1 MSKRSVICNQGIACY
16 CTCISSF
23 SHKLNLLYCKRSAD
37 AAEQHKKV
45 QKISEKAI
53 MYAILNNYIKQEQY
67 DEYVYALEIILNIL
81 ITDITMIIIGLAMGM
96 IWECIL
102 FWLVYKILRKYCGGY
117 HFSTSLKCY
126 LSSCIMCPVVLAV
139 VRYVPYSMTVWGL
152 LTLTALI
159 ILSILSPV
167 EAANKPLDEKEQ
179 RIFGITARILII
191 ISAVCWSVTAIVF
204 RQLIL
209 SKIISLRITLIQKRI
224 RVIFCQ
230 ILTAGANI
238 RPLRQKLL
246 TSKFSCRIMQI

>member
-1 MSKRSVICNQGIACY
+1 
-16 CTCISSF
+16 
-23 SHKLNLLYCKRSAD
+23 
-37 AAEQHKKV
+37 
-45 QKISEKAI
+45 

-179 RIFGITARILII
+179 RIFGITARILI
-191 ISAVCWSVTAIVF
+191 TAIVF

-209 SKIISLRITLIQKRI
+209 SKIISLSIISVAVF
-224 RVIFCQ
+224 VIAGKMY
-230 ILTAGANI
+230 LTVRKHN
-238 RPLRQKLL
+238 
-246 TSKFSCRIMQI
+246 

>member
-1 MSKRSVICNQGIACY
+1 MI
-16 CTCISSF
+16 
-23 SHKLNLLYCKRSAD
+23 H
-37 AAEQHKKV
+37 
-45 QKISEKAI
+45 KISEKAI

-209 SKIISLRITLIQKRI
+209 SKIISLSIISVAVFVIAGKMYLTVRKTQLRITPLSKKWI

>member
-1 MSKRSVICNQGIACY
+1 
-16 CTCISSF
+16 
-23 SHKLNLLYCKRSAD
+23 
-37 AAEQHKKV
+37 
-45 QKISEKAI
+45 
-53 MYAILNNYIKQEQY
+53 MYAILNNYIKQEQS

-209 SKIISLRITLIQKRI
+209 SKIISLSIISVAVF
-224 RVIFCQ
+224 VIAGKMY
-230 ILTAGANI
+230 LTVRKHN
-238 RPLRQKLL
+238 
-246 TSKFSCRIMQI
+246 

>member
-1 MSKRSVICNQGIACY
+1 MRTMKTTGTAFRRDALAAAIKMRIGRFLHQGVKRQKWIWNHKCYLRCDKKIAPVLFHSCV
-16 CTCISSF
+16 
-23 SHKLNLLYCKRSAD
+23 
-37 AAEQHKKV
+37 V
-45 QKISEKAI
+45 QYRGYPVAYFVK
-53 MYAILNNYIKQEQY
+53 
-67 DEYVYALEIILNIL
+67 
-81 ITDITMIIIGLAMGM
+81 
-96 IWECIL
+96 
-102 FWLVYKILRKYCGGY
+102 Y

-209 SKIISLRITLIQKRI
+209 SKIISLSIISVAVF
-224 RVIFCQ
+224 VIAGKMY
-230 ILTAGANI
+230 LTVRKHN
-238 RPLRQKLL
+238 
-246 TSKFSCRIMQI
+246 

>member
-1 MSKRSVICNQGIACY
+1 MI
-16 CTCISSF
+16 
-23 SHKLNLLYCKRSAD
+23 H
-37 AAEQHKKV
+37 
-45 QKISEKAI
+45 KISEKAI
-53 MYAILNNYIKQEQY
+53 MYAILNTYIKQEQY

-191 ISAVCWSVTAIVF
+191 ISAVCWSVRFCRKT
-204 RQLIL
+204 QPP
-209 SKIISLRITLIQKRI
+209 SKPRLYAPNEFVNL
-224 RVIFCQ
+224 
-230 ILTAGANI
+230 
-238 RPLRQKLL
+238 
-246 TSKFSCRIMQI
+246 

>member
-1 MSKRSVICNQGIACY
+1 
-16 CTCISSF
+16 
-23 SHKLNLLYCKRSAD
+23 
-37 AAEQHKKV
+37 
-45 QKISEKAI
+45 

-167 EAANKPLDEKEQ
+167 EAANKPLDEK
-179 RIFGITARILII
+179 RTADIRNNGENFNNHKCGMLECNSHSLSSAYII
-191 ISAVCWSVTAIVF
+191 
-204 RQLIL
+204 
-209 SKIISLRITLIQKRI
+209 
-224 RVIFCQ
+224 
-230 ILTAGANI
+230 
-238 RPLRQKLL
+238 
-246 TSKFSCRIMQI
+246 

>member
-1 MSKRSVICNQGIACY
+1 
-16 CTCISSF
+16 
-23 SHKLNLLYCKRSAD
+23 
-37 AAEQHKKV
+37 
-45 QKISEKAI
+45 

-117 HFSTSLKCY
+117 LKRGCYYKSTYAVRQKVLSDYTRIACTECSCRGNVFGLLEYKCY

-209 SKIISLRITLIQKRI
+209 SKIISLSIISVAVF
-224 RVIFCQ
+224 VIAGKMY
-230 ILTAGANI
+230 LTVRKHN
-238 RPLRQKLL
+238 
-246 TSKFSCRIMQI
+246 

>member
-1 MSKRSVICNQGIACY
+1 
-16 CTCISSF
+16 
-23 SHKLNLLYCKRSAD
+23 
-37 AAEQHKKV
+37 
-45 QKISEKAI
+45 

-126 LSSCIMCPVVLAV
+126 LSSCIMCPVVL
-139 VRYVPYSMTVWGL
+139 

-209 SKIISLRITLIQKRI
+209 SKIISLSIISVAVF
-224 RVIFCQ
+224 VIAGKMY
-230 ILTAGANI
+230 LTVRKHN
-238 RPLRQKLL
+238 
-246 TSKFSCRIMQI
+246 

>member
-1 MSKRSVICNQGIACY
+1 MI
-16 CTCISSF
+16 
-23 SHKLNLLYCKRSAD
+23 H
-37 AAEQHKKV
+37 
-45 QKISEKAI
+45 KISEKAI

-209 SKIISLRITLIQKRI
+209 SKIISLSIISVAVF
-224 RVIFCQ
+224 VIAGKMY
-230 ILTAGANI
+230 LTVRKHI
-238 RPLRQKLL
+238 
-246 TSKFSCRIMQI
+246 

>member
-1 MSKRSVICNQGIACY
+1 MI
-16 CTCISSF
+16 
-23 SHKLNLLYCKRSAD
+23 H
-37 AAEQHKKV
+37 
-45 QKISEKAI
+45 KISEKAI

-152 LTLTALI
+152 L
-159 ILSILSPV
+159 
-167 EAANKPLDEKEQ
+167 N
-179 RIFGITARILII
+179 
-191 ISAVCWSVTAIVF
+191 SADNTFYSFTCWSGEQAAWRKRTADIRNNGENF
-204 RQLIL
+204 NNHKCGMLECNSHSL
-209 SKIISLRITLIQKRI
+209 SSAYII
-224 RVIFCQ
+224 
-230 ILTAGANI
+230 
-238 RPLRQKLL
+238 
-246 TSKFSCRIMQI
+246 

>member
-1 MSKRSVICNQGIACY
+1 
-16 CTCISSF
+16 
-23 SHKLNLLYCKRSAD
+23 
-37 AAEQHKKV
+37 
-45 QKISEKAI
+45 

-209 SKIISLRITLIQKRI
+209 SKIISLSIISVAVF
-224 RVIFCQ
+224 VIAGKMY
-230 ILTAGANI
+230 LTVRNTIKNYPYPKKDKGNFLSNFNRWGKYTTA
-238 RPLRQKLL
+238 
-246 TSKFSCRIMQI
+246 

>member
-1 MSKRSVICNQGIACY
+1 MI
-16 CTCISSF
+16 
-23 SHKLNLLYCKRSAD
+23 H
-37 AAEQHKKV
+37 
-45 QKISEKAI
+45 KISEKAI

-139 VRYVPYSMTVWGL
+139 VRYVPYSMSVWGL

-159 ILSILSPV
+159 ILSILSPGWSRRTSR
-167 EAANKPLDEKEQ
+167 LTEKEQ
-179 RIFGITARILII
+179 RIFRNNGENFNNHKCGMLECNSHSLSSAYII
-191 ISAVCWSVTAIVF
+191 
-204 RQLIL
+204 
-209 SKIISLRITLIQKRI
+209 
-224 RVIFCQ
+224 
-230 ILTAGANI
+230 
-238 RPLRQKLL
+238 
-246 TSKFSCRIMQI
+246 